1 MDCCGVKY
9 PMTVL
14 RLNSAEKQQL
24 CDLAGI
30 ILAKWRKYSDPEAMI
45 FAETDGEPHN
55 TITPIARMRNGKYEL
70 DLVLRNNL
78 TTPEHPMGL
87 YHPHEEL
94 HHIKKENIGLIEVMG
109 LAILPGRLK
118 KEMNGAVAEAM
129 QRRGLNYPLNY
140 GVSVPTIRS
149 IAGEYGTSHSL
160 AMLLYRQQ
168 VRELKLAAAFVDDPQ
183 QVTPDQM
190 RLWADG
196 FANTELVEQVVYNLF
211 RKAPGAERVA
221 LEWLDSPKPLLRYA
235 GLLTAASTV
244 RPEMEQTMRQAFF
257 DRIDQLVFR
266 EIDSSAVLR
275 GIVTALRQLARTGL
289 SMRRMVEDRIA
300 VYGAAAESLPQ
311 QVAEELRWQLEYL
324 DTAG

>member
-1 MDCCGVKY
+1 MNDTAL
-9 PMTVL
+9 MI
-14 RLNSAEKQQL
+14 RLL
-24 CDLAGI
+24 
-30 ILAKWRKYSDPEAMI
+30 
-45 FAETDGEPHN
+45 
-55 TITPIARMRNGKYEL
+55 
-70 DLVLRNNL
+70 
-78 TTPEHPMGL
+78 
-87 YHPHEEL
+87 
-94 HHIKKENIGLIEVMG
+94 
-109 LAILPGRLK
+109 GRLK

-266 EIDSSAVLR
+266 EIDMCA
-275 GIVTALRQLARTGL
+275 GIT
-289 SMRRMVEDRIA
+289 
-300 VYGAAAESLPQ
+300 
-311 QVAEELRWQLEYL
+311 L
-324 DTAG
+324 DTRRITDVAQYLMRKSLLQLLRCPLKSLYLATRKGIKLFGITSHQMREYGTRNNSRLLFQALYQLRYLIRCKAEPMHEIGRASCRERV